1 MLFECLC
8 LLSPSLIYKR
18 ESHISTGD
26 LVTDGFLL
34 AVGTE
39 AQTQYDVL
47 VSAWERTVRFRRE
60 RKVAW
65 EGGLE

>member
-1 MLFECLC
+1 M
-8 LLSPSLIYKR
+8 
-18 ESHISTGD
+18 
-26 LVTDGFLL
+26 TDGFLL